1 MYPAREPEPRRPREI
16 ALSPAASSGRPGA
29 GSASGGICLGG
40 GGGFQPGN
48 RPGSPPSHFSP
59 GRGSRTCRRPLCCPP
74 RPPER
79 TAVSEGP
86 TAPSGRPRFPPLLRG
101 PKRAQQRSHWE
112 TTVRRGAEKSPH
124 MAHGTLGCWV
134 PDGSDWRPLVPNP
147 LHFATLTLAFQ
158 DFENLLSPPPGRRL
172 WTTIFSFLLF
182 IFFWF

>member
-112 TTVRRGAEKSPH
+112 ATVRREVEKSPH
-124 MAHGTLGCWV
+124 MAHRTLGCWV

-147 LHFATLTLAFQ
+147 CISHPLHWHSKILRIYCPLPLGEDYGLQ
-158 DFENLLSPPPGRRL
+158 
-172 WTTIFSFLLF
+172 SFLFFCL
-182 IFFWF
+182 FFWF